1 MLTEQCVSVSE
12 LARNTSGIIRKAKD
26 AGVQYVFVN
35 NKPQAVILGM
45 KQYEAL
51 ESRMVEFG
59 IADIGDL
66 SDETRAMYTR
76 SQKLPKDSFVDF

>member
-1 MLTEQCVSVSE
+1 MLTEQCISVSE

-26 AGVQYVFVN
+26 TGVQYVFVN

-51 ESRMVEFG
+51 ESRKVEFG

-66 SDETRAMYTR
+66 SDETLAMYTR